1 MKTLVL
7 VFCLLAVPLSTAFP
21 VTAQAAPGQ
30 KAKSEVVMKIGSRV
44 HLFYSSKV
52 SVQKE
57 VAIGDVLQVYRQ
69 MGGKDV
75 QPNEVGQVKVLSFID
90 ENYFEAEIVKGEVK
104 VGDIAKKKGASMLV
118 QPARR

>member
-7 VFCLLAVPLSTAFP
+7 VFCLLAVPMITVSPL
-21 VTAQAAPGQ
+21 TAQAAAEK
-30 KAKSEVVMKIGSRV
+30 KAKSEVVMKMGSRV

-57 VAIGDVLQVYRQ
+57 VAIGDVLLVYRQ
-69 MGGKDV
+69 LGGKDV

-104 VGDIAKKKGASMLV
+104 VGDVAKKKGTSMLV